1 MCFHFQVD
9 LQTDINNGSFV
20 DALNENLGES
30 TDIDVESVSA
40 PEEVVATVEIIVD
53 ASEVTDTETKTENI
67 ETALE
72 DTYEFDNIDSEQYVV
87 TSAPTAIPTRTPSAS
102 PLTSIPT
109 AMPSISGSVTTVVAS
124 VDDISEEISEA
135 IIADSIT
142 DLANNYGVS
151 ADNITASVTYE
162 TSGVITI
169 DTDSIPED
177 MTEQELEEIIISSL
191 AEELQLHESN
201 IAVDVDL
208 ETGEVTY
215 TISSD
220 ELTDVQEAQFDLE
233 SEQTQEQ
240 IMNSIEQDIPGSD
253 VTGVTVEPEIDATVE
268 FIIDTDEAENDLVQ
282 AEYESQQSL
291 AENFDNVDIETDYV
305 TYAPSFIPSTP
316 PTTSI
321 PTAQPSIT
329 GVVSIISMSQ
339 TPPANGSLTE
349 EELQNMTSTIAEAY
363 GVDEEDVEIIATY
376 TTSGTFDLVLNGS
389 VDTDALEDSLEDE
402 IAELLGI
409 HESEVEVIVSENG
422 TVYYVITSD
431 SAEDA
436 EDYQTMMS
444 NDTVPVTIYDG
455 LTEDT
460 QFVNV
465 SSISEEISVDE
476 NITVEIDIVVDVND
490 ADNNIEDAASEVEE
504 KYSGENYET
513 EADNVFITSAPTLF
527 PSVVPTKL
535 PTTAIPTAQPS
546 ITGEIWSVEI
556 TGTVNESLS
565 DAEVTDIQAE
575 VAAEFGVDENDIDVD
590 VEYIASGSIVID
602 DIPDDMSDEDLEN
615 ILIESLSEALDIH
628 ESNIEIISIDED
640 TGEVIYEVSSSNY
653 TEIAEIQDAH
663 MDDTTEFMTE
673 LNSALA
679 QNAVDSGYES
689 DSLVTNDVYTDGSDE
704 IEVEIIIT
712 VDGTDSPL
720 TEEDAANLTVALVDI
735 VDDYVEQNVTVD
747 VIDNLYITSTPTFSP
762 STSPVTGIPTQTPT
776 ITGTV
781 VVVEIVVE
789 EVTGDLTEEEMENL
803 ESVVKDSYG
812 IDDDEY
818 VAVDVEYVSSGTITM
833 SNIPD
838 DMTEDEIVDHMT
850 EVLAQ
855 QTGVDESDIVV
866 VVDLD
871 TGVVTY
877 EISSETYTDA
887 ADIQSVLDAEN
898 TEDVINS
905 YFAANEDTADL
916 VVDEI
921 ESNDS
926 IDAQVSVVMDE
937 DEVDE
942 NLQVAENIVDITL
955 GDGYTVS
962 SGVTTVTSA
971 PTFIPSV
978 VPSQMPSSSIPSAR
992 PTITG
997 EVVIIDLTTQVSD
1010 DLTTEEI
1017 NEIIEDVEEEFDI
1030 YPGNVDVEVTYET
1043 SGTIALTLDENVDVD
1058 SEELEQ
1064 ALEESIAEIL
1074 DIHVS
1079 DVDVEI
1085 DPETGDI
1092 TYTIT
1097 AENYDD
1103 SVDIQAQLQDP
1114 AVIVSLNDAV
1124 SEDVAGISDVSVTP
1138 EYGVDVHV
1146 ELIIDSTDAT
1156 DIDGSLNNFTETY
1169 ADEWDNVAGES
1180 VFISSVPTSK
1190 PITAPS
1196 MTPTTSIPSAQ
1207 PTITGLIVNFE
1218 LSTVATDDLTPE
1230 EISNL
1235 SALVMDAYNVTE
1247 EDLSTEVIYS
1257 VEGELELDNIPDD
1270 VTSEELE
1277 DALIESIADELG
1289 VHPKDVEIE
1298 SIDMDSGVVIY
1309 TVSSDNYNATAEIQ
1323 DSMEDLEISDVEDNL
1338 QDYIPGIEIVSSE
1351 VKDDVVVSIE
1361 YVVDVSDPETE
1372 VDLNDAE
1379 EELKDIMID
1388 NNMNVSAVTV
1398 EIITAKP
1405 SVSPTFTTMIPTQQ
1419 PSITGIVVV
1428 IEISKAGESLNTTEL
1443 DDLTEEI
1450 AAEYGVDTTS
1460 VDIEE
1465 SYTFSG
1471 SLDIDDLPEDL
1482 SEDELEELLE
1492 QSIADSVGLH
1502 VMNVDVNIDSE
1513 TGEVTYTITVDDESI
1528 AADTQ
1533 AIMDS
1538 VDYVDTLNTE
1548 VVETA
1553 AELNL
1558 PEESVPTVSEVEVE
1572 EQIVMDLSI
1581 TVDANES
1588 EEDVDDVTQSIVDQY
1603 EQDGYDTDSEM
1614 NIVTSVPTIAPIIAP
1629 TTALPTA
1636 QPSMTGVIVEI
1647 SGELIVEE
1655 SIPEDDLEQIET
1667 DVMNE
1672 FNVTADQVSV
1682 DVTYSSEGSM
1692 IIDVPANTTLTEE
1705 EIEQEI
1711 AESISEELGIHISDV
1726 NVDYDPETG
1735 DVIYVIY
1742 SDDAESLVFSFKNDF
1757 HVNCK
1762 QTTTNKKK
1770 RKTKFKILLFSL
1782 FPSQA

>member
-30 TDIDVESVSA
+30 TDIDVESVST

-53 ASEVTDTETKTENI
+53 ASDVTDTETPTDNI
-67 ETALE
+67 ETVLE
-72 DTYEFDNIDSEQYVV
+72 DTYDFDNIDSEQYVV
-87 TSAPTAIPTRTPSAS
+87 TSAPTAMPTSTPSAS

-124 VDDISEEISEA
+124 MDDVTQEISDA

-177 MTEQELEEIIISSL
+177 MTEEELEEIIISSL
-191 AEELQLHESN
+191 AEELDLHESN

-208 ETGEVTY
+208 ETGEITY

-233 SEQTQEQ
+233 SEQTQEE

-305 TYAPSFIPSTP
+305 TYAPSFIPSIP

-349 EELQNMTSTIAEAY
+349 EELQNMTTTIATAY
-363 GVDEEDVEIIATY
+363 GVDEDDVEIIATY

-431 SAEDA
+431 SAEEA
-436 EDYQTMMS
+436 EDYQTMMG

-476 NITVEIDIVVDVND
+476 NITVEIDIVVDVNE
-490 ADNNIEDAASEVEE
+490 AENNLEDAASAVEE
-504 KYSGENYET
+504 IFSEENYET

-527 PSVVPTKL
+527 PSVVPTEL

-565 DAEVTDIQAE
+565 DEEVTDMQAE
-575 VAAEFGVDENDIDVD
+575 VAAEFGVDENDVDVD
-590 VEYIASGSIVID
+590 VEYVASGSITID
-602 DIPDDMSDEDLEN
+602 DIPDDMSEEDLEN
-615 ILIESLSEALDIH
+615 ILIDSLSEALDIH
-628 ESNIEIISIDED
+628 ESNIEIISIDEE

-653 TEIAEIQDAH
+653 TEIAEIQDN
-663 MDDTTEFMTE
+663 MDDDTEFMTE

-679 QNAVDSGYES
+679 QNAVDTGYES
-689 DSLVTNDVYTDGSDE
+689 DSLVTNNVDTESDE

-712 VDGTDSPL
+712 VDSTDSPL
-720 TEEDAANLTVALVDI
+720 DLTDEDAANLTVALVDI

-789 EVTGDLTEEEMENL
+789 QVTGDLTEEEMENL

-850 EVLAQ
+850 DVLAQ

-905 YFAANEDTADL
+905 YFAANEETADL
-916 VVDEI
+916 VVDDI

-1043 SGTIALTLDENVDVD
+1043 SGTIALTLDENVDID

-1079 DVDVEI
+1079 DVNVEI

-1114 AVIVSLNDAV
+1114 AVIASLNDAV

-1156 DIDGSLNNFTETY
+1156 DINGSLNNFTETY

-1180 VFISSVPTSK
+1180 VFIISAPTTK
-1190 PITAPS
+1190 PTAAPI
-1196 MTPTTSIPSAQ
+1196 MQPTTSIPSAQ

-1247 EDLSTEVIYS
+1247 EDISTEVIYS
-1257 VEGELELDNIPDD
+1257 VTGELELDNIPDD

-1277 DALIESIADELG
+1277 DAVIESIAEELG

-1309 TVSSDNYNATAEIQ
+1309 TVSSDNYNATDAVM
-1323 DSMEDLEISDVEDNL
+1323 DSMEELDISNVEDNL
-1338 QDYIPGIEIVSSE
+1338 QDYIPGIEIVSSDL
-1351 VKDDVVVSIE
+1351 VSDDVVVSIE
-1361 YVVDVSDPETE
+1361 YVVDVSDPVTE
-1372 VDLNDAE
+1372 VDLNAAE
-1379 EELKDIMID
+1379 DELIDNMID
-1388 NNMNVSAVTV
+1388 SMTVSDVTV

-1450 AAEYGVDTTS
+1450 AADYGVDPTS

-1502 VMNVDVNIDSE
+1502 VMNVDVNVDSE

-1553 AELNL
+1553 SELNL

-1603 EQDGYDTDSEM
+1603 EQDGYDTDSDM
-1614 NIVTSVPTIAPIIAP
+1614 NIITSVPTIAPIIAP
-1629 TTALPTA
+1629 TTSLPTA

-1655 SIPEDDLEQIET
+1655 SIPEEDLEAIEAQ
-1667 DVMNE
+1667 VMEE
-1672 FNVTADQVSV
+1672 FNVDADQVSV

-1705 EIEQEI
+1705 QIEQEI

-1757 HVNCK
+1757 HVT
-1762 QTTTNKKK
+1762 QTTKKEKQENK
-1770 RKTKFKILLFSL
+1770 FYLF
-1782 FPSQA
+1782 